1 MYDSLNFAQKD
12 LTVKEIPHIVIGCS
26 TDIRRREHVMKY
38 YFAPMEGI
46 TGYLYRNAH
55 QDYFPGL
62 DRYMTPFLAPNQK
75 TCFRTREREDVLP
88 GHNRG
93 MDVVPQ
99 ILTNKAEEFLR
110 AAGELKEYGYR
121 EVNLNLGCPSRTVAS
136 KCRGAGFLAVPEEL
150 DRFLDEIFEKADVE
164 ISIKTRIGKDS
175 GEEFAHLMEI
185 YNQYPVK
192 ELIIHPRVQK
202 DFYRNTPNLDVFAQG
217 FARSRCP
224 VCYNGDIRTVADVK
238 RIKERFPA
246 LERVMIGRGLLANPG
261 LAGELLGEAP
271 MDKGRL
277 RGFHDRIYRDYQ
289 EVLFGEKN
297 VLFKMKEL
305 WSYLIESFEDAEREG
320 KKIRKAQ
327 RLREYEEA
335 VEALFSRK
343 RLAAEGDTAAFS
355 V

>member
-1 MYDSLNFAQKD
+1 
-12 LTVKEIPHIVIGCS
+12 
-26 TDIRRREHVMKY
+26 MKY

-55 QDYFPGL
+55 HDYFPGI

-75 TCFRTREREDVLP
+75 TCFRTREREDILP
-88 GHNRG
+88 EHNRG
-93 MDVVPQ
+93 MDVIPQ
-99 ILTNKAEEFLR
+99 ILTNKTEEFLK
-110 AAGELKEYGYR
+110 ASGQLKEYGYR

-150 DRFLDEIFEKADVE
+150 DRFLDEIFEKANME
-164 ISIKTRIGKDS
+164 ISIKTRIGKDR
-175 GEEFAHLMEI
+175 GEEFAHLIEI

-202 DFYRNTPNLDVFAQG
+202 DFYRNAPNLDVFAQG
-217 FARSRCP
+217 LARCECP
-224 VCYNGDIRTVADVK
+224 VCYNGDLKTVKDVEEFRK
-238 RIKERFPA
+238 RFPKVD
-246 LERVMIGRGLLANPG
+246 RIMIGRGMLANPG
-261 LAGELLGEAP
+261 LVGELQGKEP
-271 MDKGRL
+271 MDKQRL
-277 RGFHDRIYRDYQ
+277 RNFHDRIYRDYQ
-289 EVLFGEKN
+289 GLLFGEKN

-305 WSYLIESFEDAEREG
+305 WSYLIESFEDAEKEA

-343 RLAAEGDTAAFS
+343 RLIMKRDFAVFS